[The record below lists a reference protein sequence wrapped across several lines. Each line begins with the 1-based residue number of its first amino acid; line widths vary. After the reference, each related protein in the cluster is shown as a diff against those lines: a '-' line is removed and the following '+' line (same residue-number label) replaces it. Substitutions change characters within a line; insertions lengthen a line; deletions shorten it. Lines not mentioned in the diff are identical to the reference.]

1 MDNKTK
7 KRLTIGAGILVVC
20 AGIAYFYF
28 FTDVLEKIV
37 APKATTVTGG
47 RTGRVEVVGG
57 GKAEEV
63 PGAGVVEELRRQ
75 KFGKGDGP
83 CWFHRAGGDVFL

>member
-37 APKATTVTGG
+37 APKATTVT
-47 RTGRVEVVGG
+47 
-57 GKAEEV
+57 
-63 PGAGVVEELRRQ
+63 
-75 KFGKGDGP
+75 
-83 CWFHRAGGDVFL
+83 